1 MLQRETGPFLIQE
14 GSDWHECNRLLL
26 LPGNAQI
33 STAALFS
40 CLGTDWSSPNGAAWG
55 LSEVDSHSRLCFSN
69 SEALKHKSS
78 LSLSLDFL
86 ELVVWNRKEVI
97 GMTVIDFVFCRRT
110 LTVLYVSSW
119 QSVGCQHTFPELE
132 AYHVAIPLKSRQKQ
146 SAGGYALCQWRR
158 PKILSRSV
166 STPSLPPGVPHF
178 YMSLVDHTA
187 ILKSQAHPW
196 THLLGPLLVHSY
208 WSTWVLVVFW
218 QRFWSFRRRLST
230 PFWKVLWE
238 FRRVPH

>member
-26 LPGNAQI
+26 LPGNAHI

-40 CLGTDWSSPNGAAWG
+40 CLGTDWSSANRAAWG

-86 ELVVWNRKEVI
+86 QLVVWNRKEVI
-97 GMTVIDFVFCRRT
+97 GMNVIDFVFCRRT

-119 QSVGCQHTFPELE
+119 QSVGCQHKFPELE
-132 AYHVAIPLKSRQKQ
+132 AYLVAIPLKSRQKQ
-146 SAGGYALCQWRR
+146 SAGWLSYRTHTGGYALCQWRR

-166 STPSLPPGVPHF
+166 STPTLPPGVPHF
-178 YMSLVDHTA
+178 
-187 ILKSQAHPW
+187 
-196 THLLGPLLVHSY
+196 
-208 WSTWVLVVFW
+208 
-218 QRFWSFRRRLST
+218 
-230 PFWKVLWE
+230 
-238 FRRVPH
+238 